1 MKDWLHSSD
10 EEVKSMTFEE
20 AKEIIE
26 KQIALGHSKGEFR
39 PRKHLTKALEI
50 MLNKAIK
57 SDFKEE

>member
-20 AKEIIE
+20 EKEIIE

-39 PRKHLTKALEI
+39 PRKHFTKALEI

-57 SDFKEE
+57 NDFKEE